1 MLRQK
6 ILPLL
11 IILILSSC
19 GYESIYIN
27 KKDSSLFKKIILS
40 GDKKINKKIV
50 SLSKLKINKE
60 IDNNYAIIINSKKE
74 RLTIAK
80 DGAGNSSVYK
90 LIISIDIKIEKDD
103 KTFKEKLF
111 TKSFVYSNLETAF
124 DLLQYQK
131 EVEKNLLVK
140 LSDQINI
147 FLTLQ

>member
-60 IDNNYAIIINSKKE
+60 IDNNYANIINSKKE

-111 TKSFVYSNLETAF
+111 IKSFVYSNLETAF

>member
-111 TKSFVYSNLETAF
+111 IKSFVYSNLETAF